1 VLKNY
6 IVGAACLALV
16 GFNIENAQAGD
27 SAFLDSIGLG
37 GPWVVTAKGNIIVS
51 PKWSGADKYTPIA
64 FPSFSLRR
72 PGEAPI
78 WSSPDDSISY
88 RMPINEIFSVG
99 PVITYRSGRYT
110 GGNRELTGIHDVR
123 WTLEPG
129 LFLQAWIVPDV
140 LRARIEIRRG
150 FRDKDGFVADIG
162 ADWVNRIGALSLGIG
177 PRVSIADGSYMRDR
191 YGVTFQ
197 DAALNGQV
205 TPFRP
210 TSGIQSA
217 GVYGSAGYQ
226 FNEQWSGTLHGGYS
240 RLVGDAADSPIIRR
254 FGDKDQ
260 WVFGASAG
268 YSFNFSGF

>member
-1 VLKNY
+1 MKSY
-6 IVGAACLALV
+6 VGGAVCLVFL
-16 GFNIENAQAGD
+16 GFSAENAQAAESG
-27 SAFLDSIGLG
+27 FLDSIGLG
-37 GPWVVTAKGNIIVS
+37 GPWVVTVEGNVVVS
-51 PKWSGADKYTPIA
+51 PKWSGADKYSPIA
-64 FPSFSLRR
+64 FPSLSLRR
-72 PGEAPI
+72 PGEVPV
-78 WSSPDDSISY
+78 WSSPDDSVSY
-88 RMPINEIFSVG
+88 RMPINEIFSIG
-99 PVITYRSGRYT
+99 PVIAYRSGRYT

-129 LFLQAWIVPDV
+129 VFLQAWVVPNV

-162 ADWVNRIGALSLGIG
+162 ADWVNQIGALSVGIG
-177 PRVSIADGSYMRDR
+177 PRASFADGSFMRNQ
-191 YGVTFQ
+191 YGVTYQ

-205 TPFRP
+205 SPYKP

-217 GVYGSAGYQ
+217 GVHASAEYR

-260 WVFGASAG
+260 WTFGATAG